1 MRISILSLLLALAV
15 VVAGPLAFAET
26 DVIEEQVTEQETA
39 PGPEALEEAADTTV
53 EETQTV
59 VQEKVDSM
67 QEAIV
72 VEAEAASEDCAN
84 GVDDD
89 GDEKVDCDD
98 SDCAGDPGCKSGY

>member
-1 MRISILSLLLALAV
+1 MRISILSLFLALAV
-15 VVAGPLAFAET
+15 VVAGPLAFAGS

-39 PGPEALEEAADTTV
+39 PGPEALEEVADTTA

-59 VQEKVDSM
+59 VQEKVDET

-72 VEAEAASEDCAN
+72 VEAAAEDCAN
-84 GVDDD
+84 GADDD